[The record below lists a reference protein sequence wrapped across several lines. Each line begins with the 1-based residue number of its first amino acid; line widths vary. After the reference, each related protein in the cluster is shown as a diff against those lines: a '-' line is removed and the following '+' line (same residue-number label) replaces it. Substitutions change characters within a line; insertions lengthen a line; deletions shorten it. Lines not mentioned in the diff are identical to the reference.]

1 LLTKTELGGD
11 NEAVAKR
18 GLIVA
23 LLACTAVLAGSALA
37 GRLLPA
43 SLSSYLLGPKL
54 IRAEIYV
61 QAGAVQHDYQLDRGR
76 LQKRYSNGQLT
87 VVKQAGPI
95 SVKVAPLAH
104 VVLNGKVSS
113 LRALRAKMQVA
124 VLHDKELPAQLVW
137 ASTKSPPTLP
147 VPVTTLLL
155 GSQMVRGEIVV
166 ASGDPTAPHD
176 YLLDHGRIRQV
187 GVSAVTMRERD
198 GTVVT
203 INISPTARIKLNG
216 KNASFLQ
223 LQKGMMATTIHDGDK
238 PADQVF
244 ATGR

>member
-1 LLTKTELGGD
+1 M
-11 NEAVAKR
+11 AKR

-23 LLACTAVLAGSALA
+23 LLACTAVLAAPALA
-37 GRLLPA
+37 GQLLPK
-43 SLSSYLLGPKL
+43 SVSSYLLGPKL
-54 IRAEIYV
+54 IRGELYV

-76 LQKRYSNGQLT
+76 LQKRYANGQLT
-87 VVKQAGPI
+87 IIKQAGPI
-95 SVKVAPLAH
+95 SVKVAPLAR
-104 VVLNGKVSS
+104 VLLNGKPVGV
-113 LRALRAKMQVA
+113 RALRAKMQVA

-137 ASTKSPPTLP
+137 ASTKSPPNLP
-147 VPVTTLLL
+147 IPVTNLLL
-155 GSQMVRGEIVV
+155 GSQLVRGEIAV

-187 GVSAVTMRERD
+187 GASTLTLRERD

-203 INISPTARIKLNG
+203 INVSPTARIKLNG

-223 LQKGMMATTIHDGDK
+223 LQKGMMALTIHDGDK

>member
-1 LLTKTELGGD
+1 M
-11 NEAVAKR
+11 AKR

-23 LLACTAVLAGSALA
+23 LLACTAVLAAPALA
-37 GRLLPA
+37 GQLLPK
-43 SLSSYLLGPKL
+43 SVSSYLLGPKL
-54 IRAEIYV
+54 IRGELYV

-76 LQKRYSNGQLT
+76 LQKRYANGQLT
-87 VVKQAGPI
+87 IIKQAGPI
-95 SVKVAPLAH
+95 SVKVAPLAR
-104 VVLNGKVSS
+104 VLLNGKPVGV
-113 LRALRAKMQVA
+113 RALRAKMQVA

-137 ASTKSPPTLP
+137 ASTKSPPNLP
-147 VPVTTLLL
+147 VPVTNLLL
-155 GSQMVRGEIVV
+155 GSQLVRGEIAV
-166 ASGDPTAPHD
+166 ASADPTAPHD

-187 GVSAVTMRERD
+187 GALTVTLRERD

-203 INISPTARIKLNG
+203 INVSPTARIKLNG

-223 LQKGMMATTIHDGDK
+223 LQKGMMALTIHDGDK

>member
-1 LLTKTELGGD
+1 M
-11 NEAVAKR
+11 AKR

-23 LLACTAVLAGSALA
+23 LLACTAVLAAPALA
-37 GRLLPA
+37 GQLLPK
-43 SLSSYLLGPKL
+43 SVSSYLLGPKL
-54 IRAEIYV
+54 IRGELYV

-76 LQKRYSNGQLT
+76 LQKRYANGQLT
-87 VVKQAGPI
+87 IIKQAGPI
-95 SVKVAPLAH
+95 SVKVAPLAR
-104 VVLNGKVSS
+104 VLLNGKPVGV
-113 LRALRAKMQVA
+113 RALRAKMQVA

-137 ASTKSPPTLP
+137 ASTKSPPNLP
-147 VPVTTLLL
+147 IPVTNLLL
-155 GSQMVRGEIVV
+155 GSQLVRGEIAV
-166 ASGDPTAPHD
+166 ASADPTAPHD

-187 GVSAVTMRERD
+187 GALTVTLRERD

-203 INISPTARIKLNG
+203 INVSPTARIKLNG

-223 LQKGMMATTIHDGDK
+223 LQKGKMALTIHDGDK

>member
-1 LLTKTELGGD
+1 M
-11 NEAVAKR
+11 AKR

-23 LLACTAVLAGSALA
+23 LLACTAVLAAPALA
-37 GRLLPA
+37 GQLLPK
-43 SLSSYLLGPKL
+43 SVSSYLLGPKL
-54 IRAEIYV
+54 IRGELYV

-76 LQKRYSNGQLT
+76 LQKRYANGQLT
-87 VVKQAGPI
+87 IIKQAGPI
-95 SVKVAPLAH
+95 SVKVAPLAR
-104 VVLNGKVSS
+104 VLLNGKPVGV
-113 LRALRAKMQVA
+113 RALRARMQVA

-137 ASTKSPPTLP
+137 ASTKSPPNLP
-147 VPVTTLLL
+147 IPVTNLVL
-155 GSQMVRGEIVV
+155 GSQLVGGEIAV

-187 GVSAVTMRERD
+187 GASTVTLRERD

-203 INISPTARIKLNG
+203 INVSPTARIKLNG

-223 LQKGMMATTIHDGDK
+223 LQKGMMALTIHDGDK

>member
-1 LLTKTELGGD
+1 
-11 NEAVAKR
+11 VAKR

-23 LLACTAVLAGSALA
+23 LLACTAVLAAPALA
-37 GRLLPA
+37 SQLLPK
-43 SLSSYLLGPKL
+43 SVSSYLLGPKL
-54 IRAEIYV
+54 IRGEFYV

-76 LQKRYSNGQLT
+76 LQKRYANGQLT
-87 VVKQAGPI
+87 IIKQAGPI
-95 SVKVAPLAH
+95 SVKVAPLAR
-104 VVLNGKVSS
+104 VLLNGKPVGV
-113 LRALRAKMQVA
+113 RALRARMQVA

-137 ASTKSPPTLP
+137 ASTKSPPNLP
-147 VPVTTLLL
+147 IPVTNLLL
-155 GSQMVRGEIVV
+155 GSQLVRGEIAV

-187 GVSAVTMRERD
+187 GASTVTLRERD

-203 INISPTARIKLNG
+203 INVSPTARIKLNG

-223 LQKGMMATTIHDGDK
+223 LQKGMMALTIHDGDK

>member
-1 LLTKTELGGD
+1 M
-11 NEAVAKR
+11 AKR

-23 LLACTAVLAGSALA
+23 LLACTAVLAAPALA
-37 GRLLPA
+37 GQLLPK
-43 SLSSYLLGPKL
+43 SVSSYLLGPKL
-54 IRAEIYV
+54 IRGELYV

-76 LQKRYSNGQLT
+76 LQKRYANGQLT
-87 VVKQAGPI
+87 IIKQAGPI
-95 SVKVAPLAH
+95 SVKVAPLAR
-104 VVLNGKVSS
+104 VLLNGKPVGV
-113 LRALRAKMQVA
+113 RALRARMQVA

-137 ASTKSPPTLP
+137 ASTKSPPNLP
-147 VPVTTLLL
+147 IPVTNLLL
-155 GSQMVRGEIVV
+155 GSQLVRGEIAV

-187 GVSAVTMRERD
+187 GASTVTLRERD

-203 INISPTARIKLNG
+203 INVSPTARIKLNG

-223 LQKGMMATTIHDGDK
+223 LQKGMMALTIHDGDK

>member
-1 LLTKTELGGD
+1 M
-11 NEAVAKR
+11 AKR

-23 LLACTAVLAGSALA
+23 LLACTAVLAAPALA
-37 GRLLPA
+37 GQLLPK
-43 SLSSYLLGPKL
+43 SVSSYLLGPKL
-54 IRAEIYV
+54 IRGELYV

-76 LQKRYSNGQLT
+76 LQKRYVNGQLT
-87 VVKQAGPI
+87 IIKQAGPI
-95 SVKVAPLAH
+95 SVKVAPLAR
-104 VVLNGKVSS
+104 VLLNGKLVGV
-113 LRALRAKMQVA
+113 RALRARMQVA

-137 ASTKSPPTLP
+137 ASTKSPPNLP
-147 VPVTTLLL
+147 IPVTNLLL
-155 GSQMVRGEIVV
+155 GSQLVRGEIAV

-187 GVSAVTMRERD
+187 GVSTVTLRERD

-203 INISPTARIKLNG
+203 INVSPTARIKLNG

-223 LQKGMMATTIHDGDK
+223 LQKGMMALTIHDGDK

>member
-1 LLTKTELGGD
+1 M
-11 NEAVAKR
+11 AKR

-23 LLACTAVLAGSALA
+23 LLACTAVLAAPALA
-37 GRLLPA
+37 GQLLPK
-43 SLSSYLLGPKL
+43 SVSSYLLGPKL
-54 IRAEIYV
+54 IRGELYV

-76 LQKRYSNGQLT
+76 LQKRYANGQLT
-87 VVKQAGPI
+87 IIKQAGPI
-95 SVKVAPLAH
+95 SVKVAPLAR
-104 VVLNGKVSS
+104 VLLNGKPVGV
-113 LRALRAKMQVA
+113 RALRARMQVA

-137 ASTKSPPTLP
+137 ASTKSPPNLP
-147 VPVTTLLL
+147 IPVTNLVL
-155 GSQMVRGEIVV
+155 GSQLVRGEIAV

-187 GVSAVTMRERD
+187 GASTVTLRERD

-203 INISPTARIKLNG
+203 INVSPTARIKLNG

-223 LQKGMMATTIHDGDK
+223 LQKGMMALTIHDGDK

>member
-1 LLTKTELGGD
+1 M
-11 NEAVAKR
+11 AKR

-23 LLACTAVLAGSALA
+23 LLACTAVSAAPALA
-37 GRLLPA
+37 GQLLPK
-43 SLSSYLLGPKL
+43 SVSSYLLGPKL
-54 IRAEIYV
+54 IRGELYV

-76 LQKRYSNGQLT
+76 LQKRYANGQLT
-87 VVKQAGPI
+87 IIKQAGPI
-95 SVKVAPLAH
+95 SVKVAPLAR
-104 VVLNGKVSS
+104 VLLNGKPVGV
-113 LRALRAKMQVA
+113 RALRARMQVA

-137 ASTKSPPTLP
+137 ASTKSPPNLP
-147 VPVTTLLL
+147 IPVTNLLL
-155 GSQMVRGEIVV
+155 GSQLVRGEIAV

-187 GVSAVTMRERD
+187 GASTVTLRERD

-203 INISPTARIKLNG
+203 INVSPTARIKLNG

-223 LQKGMMATTIHDGDK
+223 LQKGMMALTIHDGDK

>member
-1 LLTKTELGGD
+1 
-11 NEAVAKR
+11 VAKR

-23 LLACTAVLAGSALA
+23 LLACTAVLAAPALA
-37 GRLLPA
+37 GQLLPK
-43 SLSSYLLGPKL
+43 SVSSYLLGPKL
-54 IRAEIYV
+54 IRGELYV

-76 LQKRYSNGQLT
+76 LQKRYANGQLT
-87 VVKQAGPI
+87 IIKQAGPI
-95 SVKVAPLAH
+95 SVKVAPLAR
-104 VVLNGKVSS
+104 VLLNGKPVGV
-113 LRALRAKMQVA
+113 RALRARMQVA

-137 ASTKSPPTLP
+137 ASTKSPPNLP
-147 VPVTTLLL
+147 IPVTNLLL
-155 GSQMVRGEIVV
+155 GSQLVRGEIAV

-187 GVSAVTMRERD
+187 GASTVTLRERD

-203 INISPTARIKLNG
+203 INVSPTARIKLNG

-223 LQKGMMATTIHDGDK
+223 LQKGMMALTIHDGDK

>member
-1 LLTKTELGGD
+1 
-11 NEAVAKR
+11 VAKR

-23 LLACTAVLAGSALA
+23 LLACTAVLAAPALA
-37 GRLLPA
+37 GQLLPK
-43 SLSSYLLGPKL
+43 SVSSYLLGPKL
-54 IRAEIYV
+54 IRGELYV

-76 LQKRYSNGQLT
+76 LQKRYANGQLT
-87 VVKQAGPI
+87 IIKQTGPI
-95 SVKVAPLAH
+95 SVKVAPLAR
-104 VVLNGKVSS
+104 VLLNGKPVGV
-113 LRALRAKMQVA
+113 RALRARMQVA
-124 VLHDKELPAQLVW
+124 VLHDKELPAQQVW
-137 ASTKSPPTLP
+137 ASTKSPPNLP
-147 VPVTTLLL
+147 IPVTNLLL
-155 GSQMVRGEIVV
+155 GSQLVRGEIAV

-187 GVSAVTMRERD
+187 GVSTVTLRERD

-203 INISPTARIKLNG
+203 INVSSTARIKLNG

-223 LQKGMMATTIHDGDK
+223 LQKGMMALTIHDGDK

>member
-1 LLTKTELGGD
+1 M
-11 NEAVAKR
+11 AKR

-23 LLACTAVLAGSALA
+23 LLACTAVLAAPALA
-37 GRLLPA
+37 GQLLPK
-43 SLSSYLLGPKL
+43 SVSSYLLGPKL
-54 IRAEIYV
+54 IRGELYV

-76 LQKRYSNGQLT
+76 LQKRYANGQLT
-87 VVKQAGPI
+87 IIKQAGPI
-95 SVKVAPLAH
+95 SVKVAPLAR
-104 VVLNGKVSS
+104 VLLNGKPVGV
-113 LRALRAKMQVA
+113 RALRARMQVA

-137 ASTKSPPTLP
+137 ASTKPPPSLP
-147 VPVTTLLL
+147 IPVTNLLL
-155 GSQMVRGEIVV
+155 GSQLVRGEIAV

-187 GVSAVTMRERD
+187 GASTVTLRERD

-203 INISPTARIKLNG
+203 INVSPTARIKLNG

-223 LQKGMMATTIHDGDK
+223 LQKGMMALTIHDGDK

>member
-1 LLTKTELGGD
+1 M
-11 NEAVAKR
+11 AKR

-23 LLACTAVLAGSALA
+23 LLACTAVLAAPALA
-37 GRLLPA
+37 GQLLPK
-43 SLSSYLLGPKL
+43 SVSSYLLGPKL
-54 IRAEIYV
+54 IRGELYV

-76 LQKRYSNGQLT
+76 LQKRYVNGQLT
-87 VVKQAGPI
+87 IIKQAGPI
-95 SVKVAPLAH
+95 SVKVAPLAR
-104 VVLNGKVSS
+104 VLLNGKPVGV
-113 LRALRAKMQVA
+113 RALRARMQVA

-137 ASTKSPPTLP
+137 ASTKSPPNLP
-147 VPVTTLLL
+147 IPVTNLLL
-155 GSQMVRGEIVV
+155 GSQLVRGEIAV

-187 GVSAVTMRERD
+187 GVSTVTLRERD

-203 INISPTARIKLNG
+203 INVSPTARIKLNG

-223 LQKGMMATTIHDGDK
+223 LQKGMMALTIHDGDK

>member
-1 LLTKTELGGD
+1 M
-11 NEAVAKR
+11 AKR

-23 LLACTAVLAGSALA
+23 LLACTAVLAAPALA
-37 GRLLPA
+37 GQLLPK
-43 SLSSYLLGPKL
+43 SVSSYLLGPKL
-54 IRAEIYV
+54 IRGELYV

-76 LQKRYSNGQLT
+76 LQKRYANGQLT
-87 VVKQAGPI
+87 IIKQAGPI
-95 SVKVAPLAH
+95 SVKVAPLAR
-104 VVLNGKVSS
+104 VLLNGKPVGV
-113 LRALRAKMQVA
+113 RALRARMQVA

-137 ASTKSPPTLP
+137 ASTKSPPNLP
-147 VPVTTLLL
+147 IPVTNLLL
-155 GSQMVRGEIVV
+155 GSQLVRGEIAV

-176 YLLDHGRIRQV
+176 YLLDHGRIRQL
-187 GVSAVTMRERD
+187 GASTVTLRERD

-203 INISPTARIKLNG
+203 INVSPTARIKLNG

-223 LQKGMMATTIHDGDK
+223 LQKGMMALTIHDGDK

>member
-1 LLTKTELGGD
+1 
-11 NEAVAKR
+11 VAKR

-23 LLACTAVLAGSALA
+23 LLACTAVLAAPALA
-37 GRLLPA
+37 GQLLPK
-43 SLSSYLLGPKL
+43 SVSSYLLGPKL
-54 IRAEIYV
+54 IRGELYV

-76 LQKRYSNGQLT
+76 LQKRYANGQLT
-87 VVKQAGPI
+87 IIKQAGPI
-95 SVKVAPLAH
+95 SVKVAPLAR
-104 VVLNGKVSS
+104 VLLNGKPVGV
-113 LRALRAKMQVA
+113 RALRARMQVA

-137 ASTKSPPTLP
+137 ASTKSPPNLP
-147 VPVTTLLL
+147 IPVTNLLL
-155 GSQMVRGEIVV
+155 GSQLVRGEIAV

-187 GVSAVTMRERD
+187 GASSVTLRERD

-203 INISPTARIKLNG
+203 INVSPTARIKLNG

-223 LQKGMMATTIHDGDK
+223 LQKGMMALTIHDGDK

>member
-1 LLTKTELGGD
+1 M
-11 NEAVAKR
+11 AKR

-23 LLACTAVLAGSALA
+23 LLACTAVLAAPALA
-37 GRLLPA
+37 GQLLPK
-43 SLSSYLLGPKL
+43 SVSSYLLGPKL
-54 IRAEIYV
+54 IRGELYV

-76 LQKRYSNGQLT
+76 LQKRYANGQLT
-87 VVKQAGPI
+87 IIKQAGPI
-95 SVKVAPLAH
+95 SVKVAPLAR
-104 VVLNGKVSS
+104 VLLNGKPVGV
-113 LRALRAKMQVA
+113 RALRARMQVA

-137 ASTKSPPTLP
+137 ASTKSPPNLP
-147 VPVTTLLL
+147 IPVTNLLL
-155 GSQMVRGEIVV
+155 GSQLVRGEIAV
-166 ASGDPTAPHD
+166 ASSDPTAPHD

-187 GVSAVTMRERD
+187 GVSTVTLRERD

-203 INISPTARIKLNG
+203 INVSPTARIKLNG

-223 LQKGMMATTIHDGDK
+223 LQKGMMALTIHDGDK

>member
-1 LLTKTELGGD
+1 
-11 NEAVAKR
+11 VAKR

-23 LLACTAVLAGSALA
+23 LLACTAVLAAPALA
-37 GRLLPA
+37 GQLLPK
-43 SLSSYLLGPKL
+43 SVSSYLLGPKL
-54 IRAEIYV
+54 IRGELYV

-76 LQKRYSNGQLT
+76 LQKRYANGQLT
-87 VVKQAGPI
+87 IIKQAGPI
-95 SVKVAPLAH
+95 SVKVAPLAR
-104 VVLNGKVSS
+104 VLLNGKPVGV
-113 LRALRAKMQVA
+113 RALRARMQVA

-137 ASTKSPPTLP
+137 ASTKSPPNLP
-147 VPVTTLLL
+147 IPVTNLLL
-155 GSQMVRGEIVV
+155 GSQLVRGEIAV

-176 YLLDHGRIRQV
+176 YLLDHGRIRQL
-187 GVSAVTMRERD
+187 GASTVTLRERD

-203 INISPTARIKLNG
+203 INVSPTARIKLNG

-223 LQKGMMATTIHDGDK
+223 LQKGMMALTIHDGDK

>member
-1 LLTKTELGGD
+1 M
-11 NEAVAKR
+11 AKR

-23 LLACTAVLAGSALA
+23 LLACTAVLAAPALA
-37 GRLLPA
+37 GQLLPK
-43 SLSSYLLGPKL
+43 SVSSYLLGPKL
-54 IRAEIYV
+54 IRGELYV

-76 LQKRYSNGQLT
+76 LQKRYANGQLT
-87 VVKQAGPI
+87 IIKQAGPI
-95 SVKVAPLAH
+95 SVKVAPLAR
-104 VVLNGKVSS
+104 VLLNGKPVGVRT
-113 LRALRAKMQVA
+113 LRARMQVA

-137 ASTKSPPTLP
+137 ASTKSPPNLP
-147 VPVTTLLL
+147 IPVTNLLL
-155 GSQMVRGEIVV
+155 GSQLVRGEIAV

-187 GVSAVTMRERD
+187 GASTVTLRERD

-203 INISPTARIKLNG
+203 INVSPTARIKLNG

-223 LQKGMMATTIHDGDK
+223 LQKGMMALTIHDGDK

>member
-1 LLTKTELGGD
+1 
-11 NEAVAKR
+11 VAKR

-23 LLACTAVLAGSALA
+23 LLACTAVLAAPALA
-37 GRLLPA
+37 GQLLPK
-43 SLSSYLLGPKL
+43 SVSSYLLGPKL
-54 IRAEIYV
+54 IRGELYV

-76 LQKRYSNGQLT
+76 LQKRYANGQLT
-87 VVKQAGPI
+87 IIKQAGPI
-95 SVKVAPLAH
+95 SVKVAPLAR
-104 VVLNGKVSS
+104 VLLNGKPVGV
-113 LRALRAKMQVA
+113 RALRARMQVA

-137 ASTKSPPTLP
+137 ASTKSPPNLP
-147 VPVTTLLL
+147 IPVTNLLL
-155 GSQMVRGEIVV
+155 GGQLVRGEIAV

-187 GVSAVTMRERD
+187 GASTVTLRERD

-203 INISPTARIKLNG
+203 INVSPTARIKLNG

-223 LQKGMMATTIHDGDK
+223 LQKGMMALTIHDGDK

>member
-1 LLTKTELGGD
+1 M
-11 NEAVAKR
+11 
-18 GLIVA
+18 
-23 LLACTAVLAGSALA
+23 AVLAAPALA
-37 GRLLPA
+37 GQLLPK
-43 SLSSYLLGPKL
+43 SVSSYLLGPKL
-54 IRAEIYV
+54 IRGELYV

-76 LQKRYSNGQLT
+76 LQKRYANGQLT
-87 VVKQAGPI
+87 IIKQAGPI
-95 SVKVAPLAH
+95 SVKVAPLAR
-104 VVLNGKVSS
+104 VLLNGKPVGV
-113 LRALRAKMQVA
+113 RALRARMQVA

-137 ASTKSPPTLP
+137 ASTKSPPNLP
-147 VPVTTLLL
+147 IPVTNLLL
-155 GSQMVRGEIVV
+155 GSQLVRGEIAV

-187 GVSAVTMRERD
+187 GASTLTLRERD

-203 INISPTARIKLNG
+203 INVSPTARIKLNG

-223 LQKGMMATTIHDGDK
+223 LQKGMMALTIHDGDK

>member
-1 LLTKTELGGD
+1 M
-11 NEAVAKR
+11 AKR
-18 GLIVA
+18 GLIVT
-23 LLACTAVLAGSALA
+23 LLACTAVLAAPALA
-37 GRLLPA
+37 GQLLPK
-43 SLSSYLLGPKL
+43 SVSSYLLGPKL
-54 IRAEIYV
+54 IRGELYV

-76 LQKRYSNGQLT
+76 LQKRYANGQLT
-87 VVKQAGPI
+87 IIKQAGPI
-95 SVKVAPLAH
+95 SVKVAPLAR
-104 VVLNGKVSS
+104 VLLNGKPVGV
-113 LRALRAKMQVA
+113 RALRARMQVA

-137 ASTKSPPTLP
+137 ASTKSPPNLP
-147 VPVTTLLL
+147 IPVTNLLL
-155 GSQMVRGEIVV
+155 GSQLVRGEIAV

-187 GVSAVTMRERD
+187 GASTVTLRERD

-203 INISPTARIKLNG
+203 INVSPTARIKLNG

-223 LQKGMMATTIHDGDK
+223 LQKGMMALTIHDGDK

>member
-1 LLTKTELGGD
+1 M
-11 NEAVAKR
+11 AKR

-23 LLACTAVLAGSALA
+23 LLACTAVLAAPALA
-37 GRLLPA
+37 GQLLPK
-43 SLSSYLLGPKL
+43 SVSSYLLGPKL
-54 IRAEIYV
+54 IRGELYV

-76 LQKRYSNGQLT
+76 LQKRYANGQLT
-87 VVKQAGPI
+87 IIKQAGPI
-95 SVKVAPLAH
+95 SVKVAPLAR
-104 VVLNGKVSS
+104 VLLNGKPVGV
-113 LRALRAKMQVA
+113 RALRARMQVA

-137 ASTKSPPTLP
+137 ASTKSPPNLP
-147 VPVTTLLL
+147 IPVTNLLL
-155 GSQMVRGEIVV
+155 GSQLVRGEIAV

-187 GVSAVTMRERD
+187 GASTVTLRERD

-203 INISPTARIKLNG
+203 INVSPTVRIKLNG

-223 LQKGMMATTIHDGDK
+223 LQKGMMALTIHDGDK

>member
-1 LLTKTELGGD
+1 
-11 NEAVAKR
+11 VAKR

-23 LLACTAVLAGSALA
+23 LLACTAVLAAPALA
-37 GRLLPA
+37 GQLLPK
-43 SLSSYLLGPKL
+43 SVSSYLLGPKL
-54 IRAEIYV
+54 IRGELYV

-76 LQKRYSNGQLT
+76 LQKRYANGQLT
-87 VVKQAGPI
+87 IIKQAGPI
-95 SVKVAPLAH
+95 SVKVAPLAR
-104 VVLNGKVSS
+104 VLLNGKPVGV
-113 LRALRAKMQVA
+113 RALRARMQVA

-137 ASTKSPPTLP
+137 ASTKSPPNLP
-147 VPVTTLLL
+147 IPVTNLLL
-155 GSQMVRGEIVV
+155 GSQLVRGEIAV

-187 GVSAVTMRERD
+187 GASTLTLRERD

-203 INISPTARIKLNG
+203 INVSPTARIKLNG

-223 LQKGMMATTIHDGDK
+223 LQKGMMALTIHDGDK

>member
-1 LLTKTELGGD
+1 M
-11 NEAVAKR
+11 AKR

-23 LLACTAVLAGSALA
+23 LLACTAVLAAPALA
-37 GRLLPA
+37 GQLLPK
-43 SLSSYLLGPKL
+43 SVSSYLLGPKL
-54 IRAEIYV
+54 IRGELYV

-76 LQKRYSNGQLT
+76 LQKRYANGQLT
-87 VVKQAGPI
+87 IIKQAGPI
-95 SVKVAPLAH
+95 SVKVAPLAR
-104 VVLNGKVSS
+104 VLLNGKPVGV
-113 LRALRAKMQVA
+113 RALRARMQVA

-137 ASTKSPPTLP
+137 ASTKSPPNLP
-147 VPVTTLLL
+147 IPVTNLLL
-155 GSQMVRGEIVV
+155 GSQLVRGEIAV

-187 GVSAVTMRERD
+187 GVSTVTLRERD

-203 INISPTARIKLNG
+203 INVSPTARIKLNG

-223 LQKGMMATTIHDGDK
+223 LQKGMMALTIHDGDK

>member
-1 LLTKTELGGD
+1 M
-11 NEAVAKR
+11 AKR

-23 LLACTAVLAGSALA
+23 LLACTAVLAAPALA
-37 GRLLPA
+37 GQLLPK
-43 SLSSYLLGPKL
+43 SVSSYLLGPKL
-54 IRAEIYV
+54 IRGELYV

-76 LQKRYSNGQLT
+76 LQKRYANGQQT
-87 VVKQAGPI
+87 IIKQAGPI

-104 VVLNGKVSS
+104 VLLNGKNVGVS
-113 LRALRAKMQVA
+113 ALRARMQVA

-137 ASTKSPPTLP
+137 ASTKSPPNLP
-147 VPVTTLLL
+147 IPLTNLLL
-155 GSQMVRGEIVV
+155 GSQLVRGEIAV

-187 GVSAVTMRERD
+187 GASTLTLRERD

-203 INISPTARIKLNG
+203 INVSPTARIKLNG

-223 LQKGMMATTIHDGDK
+223 LQKGMMALTIHDGDK

>member
-1 LLTKTELGGD
+1 LLTKTDSGGD
-11 NEAVAKR
+11 NETVAKR

-23 LLACTAVLAGSALA
+23 LLACTAVLAAPAA
-37 GRLLPA
+37 GRLLPP
-43 SLSSYLLGPKL
+43 SVSSYMLGPKL

-76 LQKRYSNGQLT
+76 LQKRYANGQLT

-95 SVKVAPLAH
+95 SVKVAATAR
-104 VVLNGKVSS
+104 VVLNGKTSS
-113 LRALRAKMQVA
+113 VRALRAKMQVA

-137 ASTKSPPTLP
+137 ASTKSPPKLP
-147 VPVTTLLL
+147 VPVTNLLL
-155 GSQMVRGEIVV
+155 GSQMVRGEIAV

-187 GVSAVTMRERD
+187 GVSTITLRERD

-216 KNASFLQ
+216 KNATFLQ